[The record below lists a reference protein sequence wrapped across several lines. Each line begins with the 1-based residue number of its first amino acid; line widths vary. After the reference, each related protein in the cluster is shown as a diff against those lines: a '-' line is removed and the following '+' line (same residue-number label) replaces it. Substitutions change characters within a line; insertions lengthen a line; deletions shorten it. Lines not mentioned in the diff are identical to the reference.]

1 MPFPLKVR
9 PGQAVLAASALLMG
23 CGSAGYAVDSATSAC
38 QQNPNYCVAVAG
50 EEVVVPTALRGG
62 AEVASVAATLKV
74 LSPQTR
80 SDIEQALVECVE
92 WANTQVNLQR
102 FNGNSPSR
110 EQCQE
115 ELPGTDP
122 CGKKVTRAMQLG
134 KEKHALARQC
144 TESKLGGLI
153 PGRFSLDQRYRYDP
167 QTGQKQLVSQAEAR
181 ALRQQGCGDELE
193 GTIVP
198 DVVIHS
204 GNPLDVLA
212 VYDFKFP
219 CPFSN
224 YPTWTEYTSR
234 ASNGASNQGE
244 AYLNTLGVGPHLVA
258 PLWKIIRWYKSQR

>member
-9 PGQAVLAASALLMG
+9 PRQAVLAASALLMG

-38 QQNPNYCVAVAG
+38 QQNPSYCAAVAG
-50 EEVVVPTALRGG
+50 EEVVVPTTIRGG
-62 AEVASVAATLKV
+62 AEVASVATTLWV
-74 LSPQTR
+74 LTRQTQT
-80 SDIEQALVECVE
+80 DIEQALVECVE
-92 WANTQVNLQR
+92 WANTQVNRKR
-102 FNGNSPSR
+102 FDGKSPTR

-134 KEKHALARQC
+134 REKHALARQC
-144 TESKLGGLI
+144 TETKLGGLI
-153 PGRFSLDQRYRYDP
+153 PGRFSLEQRYRYDS
-167 QTGQKQLVSQAEAR
+167 QTGQKQLVSPEEAR

-193 GTIVP
+193 GTLVP

-204 GNPLDVLA
+204 GNPLGVLA

-224 YPTWTEYTSR
+224 DPMWNKYPEGHPYHGST
-234 ASNGASNQGE
+234 QGKM
-244 AYLNTLGVGPHLVA
+244 YRKVFQVGPHLVA
-258 PLWKIIRWYKSQR
+258 PIWRIIRWVESL

>member
-1 MPFPLKVR
+1 MTSPLQAR
-9 PGQAVLAASALLMG
+9 LRQAVLAVSALLMG

-38 QQNPNYCVAVAG
+38 QQNPLYCTAVAG
-50 EEVVVPTALRGG
+50 EEAVVPTAIRGG
-62 AEVASVAATLKV
+62 AEAATLWV
-74 LSPQTR
+74 LTRQTR

-92 WANTQVNLQR
+92 WANTEVNHRR
-102 FNGNSPSR
+102 FGGKSPSR
-110 EQCQE
+110 EQCRE

-134 KEKHALARQC
+134 TEKHALARQC
-144 TESKLGGLI
+144 TETKLGALI
-153 PGRFSLDQRYRYDP
+153 PGRFSLEQRYRYDFE
-167 QTGQKQLVSQAEAR
+167 TGQKQLVSREEER

-219 CPFSN
+219 CPISN
-224 YPTWTEYTSR
+224 YPGWNKYP
-234 ASNGASNQGE
+234 NGHPYSGLNQG
-244 AYLNTLGVGPHLVA
+244 AIYQKYLGVGPHLVA
-258 PLWKIIRWYKSQR
+258 PIWRIIRWVGSLK

>member
-1 MPFPLKVR
+1 MSTRRSGFMHRWNHALR
-9 PGQAVLAASALLMG
+9 QALLALSTLLIG

-38 QQNPNYCVAVAG
+38 QQNPQYCAAIAG
-50 EEVVVPTALRGG
+50 EEAVVPAAVIRGG
-62 AEVASVAATLKV
+62 TVAATLWV
-74 LSPQTR
+74 LTRQTR

-92 WANTQVNLQR
+92 WANTEANRER
-102 FNGNSPSR
+102 FGGKSPSR

-115 ELPGTDP
+115 KLPGTDP

-144 TESKLGGLI
+144 VEQKLNAQI

-167 QTGQKQLVSQAEAR
+167 QTGQKQLVSREEAR
-181 ALRQQGCGDELE
+181 TLLQQGCGDELK

-204 GNPLDVLA
+204 GNPLEVLA

-219 CPFSN
+219 CPASN
-224 YPTWTEYTSR
+224 YPDWREYADGSL
-234 ASNGASNQGE
+234 QGD
-244 AYLNTLGVGPHLVA
+244 AYRQILGVGPDLVA
-258 PLWKIIRWYKSQR
+258 PIWKIIRWTLTR